1 MNCKKIAVIK
11 FSNEE
16 VEEFKNIIKNH
27 DLDSAIKILAKIDKK
42 IADFTE
48 PH

>member
-11 FSNEE
+11 FSIEE
-16 VEEFKNIIKNH
+16 IDELRSIVNSD
-27 DLDSAIKILAKIDKK
+27 DLERAIKMLAKIDKR